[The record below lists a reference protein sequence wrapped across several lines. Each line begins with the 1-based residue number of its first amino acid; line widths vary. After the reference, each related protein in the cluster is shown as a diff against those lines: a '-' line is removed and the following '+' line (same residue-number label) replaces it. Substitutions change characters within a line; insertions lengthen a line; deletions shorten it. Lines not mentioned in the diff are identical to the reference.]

1 VATTAVLNDPKTGT
15 FQMRINPEY
24 KVELEKL
31 FSECGMTLTEAVNV
45 FFQMSLRAGG
55 LPFIVNTDPRIVLN
69 DRLVD
74 YLEEQHRI
82 GKESA
87 ESKGWITEEEM
98 LSKYGV
104 NQ

>member
-1 VATTAVLNDPKTGT
+1 MATTAVLNDPKTGT

-87 ESKGWITEEEM
+87 ESKGWITGEEM

>member
-1 VATTAVLNDPKTGT
+1 MATTAVLNDPKTGT

-24 KVELEKL
+24 KAELEKL

>member
-1 VATTAVLNDPKTGT
+1 MATTAVLNDPKTGT